1 MFIRSLH
8 SSLPIDY
15 RSEFQ
20 AMGINEYGADFCNNS
35 LILKFCDL
43 SVRELHTLENVLR
56 LNNIPFYKS
65 ASAKHKVLIGTFP
78 NWRIL
83 QTIFKG
89 QSHKLSDFSQ
99 NINQLQEN
107 AAINEWHYE
116 MPEGKLSIDQP
127 LIMGILNVTPDS
139 FSDGGHFFDPD
150 RAYDHA
156 LAMQEEGADIIDIGA
171 ESTRPGSDPVNLS
184 DEWNRLYPV
193 LKRLRKGLKIP
204 ISIDTYKSEIASR
217 SLKEGAQIIND
228 ISGLTFDP
236 QMADLVA
243 ETGCPIILMH
253 MKGTPRNMQVNPH
266 YNNLMEEIV
275 TFFQQRIQFARSAG
289 IRQIIIDPG
298 IGFGKRLEDNFE
310 IIRRLAE
317 LKIYG
322 LPILLGPSR
331 KSFIG
336 KILDAEVNDRGWGTA
351 AAVALAINNGT
362 KIVRIHDVQEM
373 KQVLVVVKYIMNS
386 KNFS

>member
-8 SSLPIDY
+8 SSLSTDY
-15 RSEFQ
+15 RSELE
-20 AMGINEYGADFCNNS
+20 AIGINEYEADFCNNS

-43 SVRELHTLENVLR
+43 SVGELPTLEKVFR
-56 LNNIPFYKS
+56 LNKISFYKS
-65 ASAKHKVLIGTFP
+65 TSTEHKAIVSTFP
-78 NWRIL
+78 NWQTL
-83 QTIFKG
+83 QNVFKE
-89 QSHKLSDFSQ
+89 QSHEISDFSQ
-99 NINQLQEN
+99 KINQLQEN
-107 AAINEWHYE
+107 VATNEWHYE
-116 MPEGKLSIDQP
+116 IPEGKLSIDRP

-139 FSDGGHFFDPD
+139 FSDGGSFFDPD
-150 RAYDHA
+150 KAYDHT
-156 LAMQEEGADIIDIGA
+156 LKMQEEGADIIDIGA
-171 ESTRPGSDPVNLS
+171 ESTRPGSDPI
-184 DEWNRLYPV
+184 DMTEEWNRLCPV

-217 SLKEGAQIIND
+217 SLKEGAQVIND

-236 QMADLVA
+236 HMANLVA
-243 ETGCPIILMH
+243 KTGCPVILMH

-266 YNNLMEEIV
+266 YDNLMEEIT
-275 TFFQQRIQFARSAG
+275 TFFQQRIQFARSVG
-289 IRQIIIDPG
+289 IRQLIIDPG

-317 LKIYG
+317 LRIYG

-336 KILDAEVNDRGWGTA
+336 KVLDAEVNDRGWGTA

-362 KIVRIHDVQEM
+362 KIVRVHDVQEM
-373 KQVLVVVKYIMNS
+373 KQVLVLTHHIMNS
-386 KNFS
+386 KNFL

>member
-1 MFIRSLH
+1 
-8 SSLPIDY
+8 
-15 RSEFQ
+15 
-20 AMGINEYGADFCNNS
+20 
-35 LILKFCDL
+35 
-43 SVRELHTLENVLR
+43 
-56 LNNIPFYKS
+56 
-65 ASAKHKVLIGTFP
+65 
-78 NWRIL
+78 
-83 QTIFKG
+83 
-89 QSHKLSDFSQ
+89 
-99 NINQLQEN
+99 
-107 AAINEWHYE
+107 
-116 MPEGKLSIDQP
+116 
-127 LIMGILNVTPDS
+127 MGILNVTPDS
-139 FSDGGHFFDPD
+139 FSDGGHFFDRD